1 MSFPK
6 TLLAAAAA
14 AVISLPALAADG
26 IEIRDPY
33 ARAASP
39 TAMAGAAFMTIVNTT
54 AEDDRLIAAATDAAQ
69 RVELHTHI
77 EDAEGVMRMVEV
89 KDGFEIPA
97 GGETVLQRGGM
108 HVMMMGLT
116 RPFVQGE
123 AIDLTLT
130 FEKAGEVTLTVPID
144 NARMPGAQGGGM
156 AHGMGHGG

>member
-6 TLLAAAAA
+6 TLLAAAATA
-14 AVISLPALAADG
+14 LITLPAFAADG

-39 TAMAGAAFMTIVNTT
+39 NAMAGAAFMTIVNTT
-54 AEDDRLIAAATDAAQ
+54 SEDDRLVAATTDAAQ

-89 KDGFEIPA
+89 EDGFEVPA
-97 GGETVLQRGGM
+97 GGTTQLQRGGL

-116 RPFVQGE
+116 RPFEQDGT
-123 AIDLTLT
+123 IDLTLT
-130 FEKAGEVTLTVPID
+130 FEKAGDMTLTVPID
-144 NARMPGAQGGGM
+144 NARMPEVRGTGTG
-156 AHGMGHGG
+156 HDMGHGG

>member
-6 TLLAAAAA
+6 TLLAAAATA
-14 AVISLPALAADG
+14 FITLPAFAADG

-39 TAMAGAAFMTIVNTT
+39 TAMAGAAFMTIVNTS
-54 AEDDRLIAAATDAAQ
+54 AEDDRLVAAATDAAQ

-89 KDGFEIPA
+89 KDGFAVPA
-97 GGETVLQRGGM
+97 GGTTMLQRGGL

-116 RPFVQGE
+116 RPFEQDGT
-123 AIDLTLT
+123 IDLTLT
-130 FEKAGEVTLTVPID
+130 FEKAGEMTLTVPID
-144 NARMPGAQGGGM
+144 NARMPEVRGTGTGPD
-156 AHGMGHGG
+156 MGHGG